1 MEVKILDPQGNVVV
15 ERNYPSEEKNTQS
28 NFSINEKEPGVYIVN
43 VIIDG
48 MVKVRKI
55 RLK

>member
-1 MEVKILDPQGNVVV
+1 MEVKILDSKGNVVV
-15 ERNYPSEEKNTQS
+15 ERNYTSEEKNTRS
-28 NFSINEKEPGVYIVN
+28 IFSINEKEPGIYIVN
-43 VIIDG
+43 VIVDG

>member
-1 MEVKILDPQGNVVV
+1 MEVKIFDTEGNVVV
-15 ERNYPSEEKNTQS
+15 ERNYSSEEKNTQY
-28 NFSINEKEPGVYIVN
+28 NFSINEKEPGIYIVN

-48 MVKVRKI
+48 MVKVRKV